1 MKKKVQQKILELVKK
16 NYDSIAEDFNQTRKG
31 LQWSKLSEVTKQ
43 VGDGDYL
50 LDAACGNG
58 RLLDELQDKKINYL
72 GVDNSVELIRCAQ
85 KNYPEHEFQVNDLL
99 SLQELVD
106 GSFDWVFCIAALHH
120 LPGKDLRLKTLENL
134 KAKMKKNGKMV
145 ISVWRPEK
153 NKKFLQAQR
162 RNFWRKIF
170 FLSPLDFGDALFEWG
185 GKTESQKNLLRYYH
199 CFSEKE
205 LKKIIDQ
212 AGLKIIN
219 FYQDQHN
226 FFMIL
231 ERK

>member
-72 GVDNSVELIRCAQ
+72 GVDNSVELIRRAQ

-99 SLQELVD
+99 SLQELAD

-185 GKTESQKNLLRYYH
+185 GKTESKKNLLRYYH